1 MQRIFLVYLEPTLYP
16 SISLVEKRRDLK
28 PVSRHKIPC
37 MLGKCKKPP
46 PPMPCNLQ
54 IVQEANAKYSKTLS
68 ENLPD
73 CLGERKLDVVSIGL
87 LAPH

>member
-1 MQRIFLVYLEPTLYP
+1 
-16 SISLVEKRRDLK
+16 
-28 PVSRHKIPC
+28 
-37 MLGKCKKPP
+37 
-46 PPMPCNLQ
+46 MPCNLQ

>member
-1 MQRIFLVYLEPTLYP
+1 M
-16 SISLVEKRRDLK
+16 SINILHRKRRDLK

-37 MLGKCKKPP
+37 MLGKSKEPP

-54 IVQEANAKYSKTLS
+54 IVQEANAKILQDLS

-73 CLGERKLDVVSIGL
+73 C
-87 LAPH
+87 